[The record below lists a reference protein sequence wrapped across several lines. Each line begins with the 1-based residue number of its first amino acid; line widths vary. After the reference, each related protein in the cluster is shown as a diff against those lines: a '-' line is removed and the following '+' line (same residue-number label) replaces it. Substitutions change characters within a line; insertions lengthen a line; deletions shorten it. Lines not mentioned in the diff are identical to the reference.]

1 MVGMVVI
8 LIAGDENNV
17 LLDSRALEGVAR
29 LGITSL
35 ALLRDDDLVALVMEG
50 WAFDATN
57 SRQAVEAL
65 VSSTGRPV
73 RTLHPLGHMVIE
85 GSGGQARPGG
95 SQRA

>member
-8 LIAGDENNV
+8 LITGDENNL

-50 WAFDATN
+50 WAFDAAN
-57 SRQAVEAL
+57 SRRAVEAL

-73 RTLHPLGHMVIE
+73 RTLHSLGHMVIE
-85 GSGGQARPGG
+85 GPGDQARLGG
-95 SQRA
+95 T